1 MPFLGGRGQASRGY
15 FGGGTTPDAPTGLSS
30 TAGDQQLFIAFTAP
44 AFNGGLE
51 ITNYQY
57 ALSTNGGS
65 SYGAW
70 TALSPADATSPV
82 TIPSLVNGTAYY
94 VKLRAVNALGAG
106 RESSP
111 VSSNTTPYGNPVATT
126 GSGSDTTTTPSA
138 PTTNSPTNLQ
148 SFSTF
153 ATVQFTSG
161 SSTWTNP
168 YPSGAATGTG
178 TLNGSSGTT
187 SFVWGTSSGSYPN
200 EVAATS
206 NAYAGTTWSRG
217 TTIYYKAKITN
228 ASCALQFTGTVNAN
242 GNNTTVSFEYGTSS
256 GVYPSSV
263 SAGTVSGASN
273 TAVSANLSS
282 LGAGTYYFR
291 VKAVNARGTTYGSQ
305 QQVTISAKSSVASSE
320 QSFTPPYVGTIY
332 NVVVV
337 GGGGGA
343 YTSGGGGGGV
353 SASSDRP
360 VGASLN
366 YSVGDAGVNNYPSIS
381 DGGGSSLESP
391 GSWTMTGSGGLK
403 ANIYYPESGGSCGS
417 GSGGT
422 VYNSSP
428 LSGGG
433 AGYGCEEYAGGGGA
447 GINGGGGGAY
457 YVDIPYVSYILYA
470 GGGGA
475 AGGLFGEV
483 VVSGGGGGQ
492 DTYLSDGD
500 QSAGTPACDFGGGG
514 SNSTAAGAA
523 RAPQGGVVRFRYY
536 GP

>member
-1 MPFLGGRGQASRGY
+1 MPFLSGRGQAARGY

-30 TAGDQQLFIAFTAP
+30 TPGDQQLFIAFTAP

-70 TALSPADATSPV
+70 TALSPADAISPV
-82 TIPSLVNGTAYY
+82 TIPSLANGTTYY

-106 RESSP
+106 AESSA
-111 VSSNTTPYGNPVATT
+111 VSSNTTPFGNPVATT

-148 SFSTF
+148 VFNQTT
-153 ATVQFTSG
+153 TVTLTSG
-161 SSTWTNP
+161 SGTWTNP

-217 TTIYYKAKITN
+217 TTIYYRAKITN
-228 ASCALQFTGTVNAN
+228 TSCALQFTGTVNAN

-291 VKAVNARGTTYGSQ
+291 VKAVNARGTTYGSEQ
-305 QQVTISAKSSVASSE
+305 SVAISSKTSTAASE
-320 QSFTPPYVGTIY
+320 QSFSVPSVTTIY
-332 NVVVV
+332 DVLVV
-337 GGGGGA
+337 GGGGTNSGLA
-343 YTSGGGGGGV
+343 GGGGGGV
-353 SASSDRP
+353 TSSD
-360 VGASLN
+360 SM
-366 YSVGDAGVNNYPSIS
+366 ST
-381 DGGGSSLESP
+381 GSSLTYAVGGAGGGQSDLTRSGTWQMIATGGGAGNP
-391 GSWTMTGSGGLK
+391 YTGIAGSS
-403 ANIYYPESGGSCGS
+403 GS

-422 VYNSSP
+422 KYSSSSN
-428 LSGGG
+428 SGGSDAYGCVDG
-433 AGYGCEEYAGGGGA
+433 AGGGGGGA
-447 GINGGGGGAY
+447 GGSGQSAY
-457 YVDIPYVSYILYA
+457 YVDWGPPTYHYTIHGGDGGPVASTTYTFGISCSS
-470 GGGGA
+470 GGGGLDVYYED
-475 AGGLFGEV
+475 GIDDSG
-483 VVSGGGGGQ
+483 STSYSTYGGGGGQ
-492 DTYLSDGD
+492 NHSTTRSA
-500 QSAGTPACDFGGGG
+500 QS
-514 SNSTAAGAA
+514 
-523 RAPQGGVVRFRYY
+523 GVVRFYY
-536 GP
+536 WRP